1 MIKDFSTGKLKIN
14 DHQGNPLTKTG
25 TCFDA
30 IARQAVDEKTVIK
43 QQIKLNRR
51 KARQEATQN

>member
-43 QQIKLNRR
+43 
-51 KARQEATQN
+51 